1 MILQSSLSSSPKVKA
16 CIDEVIGGSSSG
28 NGVRGIRGVV
38 RCSGTTSNLL
48 VRTTYRYHIG
58 CYIFNIERRT
68 ESYSHAEIP
77 YSNLS
82 GVKTKSLKGINISY
96 KPSSKYM
103 HYSQSSSSLSS
114 FLLMGD
120 FFSSFGLPGARL
132 VAPLTRS

>member
-1 MILQSSLSSSPKVKA
+1 MKSLA
-16 CIDEVIGGSSSG
+16 EVAPEMESAEFVGWCDIQE
-28 NGVRGIRGVV
+28 RHR
-38 RCSGTTSNLL
+38 TYK

-58 CYIFNIERRT
+58 CYIFDIERRT
-68 ESYSHAEIP
+68 ESYSHAEIT

-82 GVKTKSLKGINISY
+82 GVKTKSQKGINISY
-96 KPSSKYM
+96 KPLSKYM